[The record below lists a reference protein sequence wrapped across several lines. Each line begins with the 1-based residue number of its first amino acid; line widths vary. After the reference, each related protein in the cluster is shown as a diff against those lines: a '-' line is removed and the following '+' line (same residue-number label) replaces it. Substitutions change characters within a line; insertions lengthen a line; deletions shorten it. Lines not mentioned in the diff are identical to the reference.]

1 MSKKLSV
8 VIPVYNVEKYLGE
21 CVASVQ
27 AQQYKDYEIILVD
40 DGSKDSSGAI
50 CDWLAAYDSGRIRV
64 IHKANA
70 GLGMARNTG
79 IEAATGDYIT
89 FLDSDDTIH
98 PEAYRACIEAL
109 EKNHADQARF
119 LDHHITDG
127 EPADGGDI
135 SREPLVFRGSEAIR
149 HIAKVLF
156 GRPYTDDNGFDL
168 GGSACMAV
176 YRLDIIRDN
185 RLRFYSERELVSED
199 FLFNYDYCMASESVV
214 WLPREYYNYRVVSG
228 SLTHSNHLGKMERVE
243 KYCRFITDMLRR
255 DGFGAQGDRYVQ
267 AYCILML
274 RVCAKYVLTDPA
286 VSKAEKRAWFD
297 RHVRGGYLS
306 EHCRDYPQENM
317 SRAQKLMHRALC
329 GGHYHP
335 VRLLA
340 CAMLHLKG

>member
-8 VIPVYNVEKYLGE
+8 VIPVYNVERYLGE

-50 CDWLAAYDSGRIRV
+50 CDRLAASDPARVRV

-98 PEAYRACIEAL
+98 PEAYRACIEVL
-109 EKNHADQARF
+109 EANHADQARF

-127 EPADGGDI
+127 EPTDGGNILRDA
-135 SREPLVFRGSEAIR
+135 RVFIGFEAIR
-149 HIAKVLF
+149 HIAGVLF
-156 GRPYTDDNGFDL
+156 GRPYDTDNAFDL

-185 RLRFYSERELVSED
+185 NLRFHSERELVSED
-199 FLFNYDYCMASESVV
+199 FIFNYDYYMATESVV
-214 WLPREYYNYRVVSG
+214 WLPRQYYNYRVVHG
-228 SLTHSNHLGKMERVE
+228 SLTHSNHQGKMERVE
-243 KYCRFITDMLRR
+243 KYCRFIADMLRR
-255 DGFGAQGDRYVQ
+255 DGFGAHGVRYVQ
-267 AYCILML
+267 AYCIMML
-274 RVCAKYVLTDPA
+274 RVCAKYVLTDPE

-297 RHVRGGYLS
+297 RHVRGGYFG
-306 EHCRDYPQENM
+306 EHCKDYPQENM
-317 SRAQKLMHRALC
+317 SRAQKLMHRAMC
-329 GGHYHP
+329 GGHYHL

-340 CAMLHLKG
+340 GAMLRLKG